1 MRIQDIEIGKTYR
14 LKSSPNYGYVK
25 VIAIYRKMPM
35 YKRRVHWIP
44 ENVPNKTCVKVE
56 HTVLKDDNK
65 GLCII
70 RYFLPSDL
78 ILDTS
83 K

>member
-25 VIAIYRKMPM
+25 VVAIYRKMSKH
-35 YKRRVHWIP
+35 KRQVYRIP
-44 ENVPNKTCVKVE
+44 ENVPDKTCVKVE
-56 HTVLKDDNK
+56 HTVYKDDTF
-65 GLCII
+65 GFV
-70 RYFLPSDL
+70 RYFEPSDL